1 LDFKTAEQRTIETLR
16 SMTGGIIHVIH
27 RMVDLRDP
35 YTGIHQRRTAD
46 LARAIGSE
54 MGLDTGVIDGLRMAG
69 LIHDIGKIA
78 VPAEILSKPTRLT
91 PLEFNLMKGH
101 SEAGAGIL
109 GSIDFPWPIAQIV
122 RQHHERLDGS
132 GYPDG
137 LVGDAILLE
146 ARILAVAD
154 VVDAM
159 VTHRPYRAGL
169 GIGEAMAEIE
179 SGSGVLYD
187 SEVVRVCLRLFREQR
202 YAFNQSLQY
211 ASSDV
216 LTL

>member
-1 LDFKTAEQRTIETLR
+1 
-16 SMTGGIIHVIH
+16 
-27 RMVDLRDP
+27 
-35 YTGIHQRRTAD
+35 
-46 LARAIGSE
+46 
-54 MGLDTGVIDGLRMAG
+54 MAG

-91 PLEFNLMKGH
+91 PLEFNLMKAH

-179 SGSGVLYD
+179 TGSGILYD
-187 SEVVRVCLRLFREQR
+187 SEVVCVCLRLFREQR